1 MSTRAPRPP
10 AGARPA
16 PRRRRA
22 THPALAQRRREIARA
37 RGRRRR
43 SAALFAM
50 GTAAVVLLLYWLATG
65 PLLATSGVSVS
76 GYDRPDRAEL
86 VAAVTKAA
94 GEGTI
99 IAPATGDVAAAADR
113 FPWVASVSTS
123 RDWPRGMAVRVTE
136 ATPAA
141 VASFGDQ
148 AVLVSAEGRVLGLRE
163 GTPGVGWLRLEV
175 APPPA
180 GADIPDG
187 ARPALAFIAAADP
200 DVGARVRALRLAAD
214 GTWVGRLTGGPELRL
229 GSGERMAAKAAA
241 LGLVLADLSAED
253 EGSAAYIDLSSP
265 ERPAVGTAPTTDA
278 GVAETTVQ

>member
-1 MSTRAPRPP
+1 M
-10 AGARPA
+10 AR
-16 PRRRRA
+16 
-22 THPALAQRRREIARA
+22 RRREIARA

-43 SAALFAM
+43 SAALLAM
-50 GTAAVVLLLYWLATG
+50 GTAALVLFAYWLATG
-65 PLLATSGVSVS
+65 PLLATSGVSVT

-86 VAAVTKAA
+86 VAAVTRAA

-99 IAPATGDVAAAADR
+99 LAPADGEVAAVARR
-113 FPWVASVSTS
+113 FPWVESVSTA

-148 AVLVSAEGRVLGLRE
+148 AVLVSAGGRVLGPVDGRA
-163 GTPGVGWLRLEV
+163 GVGWLRLAV

-180 GADIPDG
+180 GADVPDG
-187 ARPALAFIAAADP
+187 ARPAVAFIAAAGP
-200 DVGARVRALRLAAD
+200 EVGPRVRQLQLAAD
-214 GTWVGRLTGGPELRL
+214 GTWVGRLTGGPDLRL

-253 EGSAAYIDLSSP
+253 EAAAAYIDLSSP
-265 ERPAVGTAPTTDA
+265 ERPAVGMGA
-278 GVAETTVQ
+278 GVAETTLE

>member
-1 MSTRAPRPP
+1 MSTRATRPP
-10 AGARPA
+10 AGARPR
-16 PRRRRA
+16 PPRA
-22 THPALAQRRREIARA
+22 THPALARRRREIARA

-50 GTAAVVLLLYWLATG
+50 GTAAVVLLVYWLATG

-86 VAAVTKAA
+86 VAAVTRAA

-113 FPWVASVSTS
+113 FPWVASVSIS

-141 VASFGDQ
+141 VASFSDQ
-148 AVLVSAEGRVLGLRE
+148 AVLVSAAGRVGGR
-163 GTPGVGWLRLEV
+163 GGGGPGVGGVRVEV

-180 GADIPDG
+180 GADVPDG
-187 ARPALAFIAAADP
+187 ARPALAFIAGADP
-200 DVGARVRALRLAAD
+200 EVGARVRALQVGAD

-229 GSGERMAAKAAA
+229 GSGSRMAAKATA
-241 LGLVLADLSAED
+241 LGLVLADMSAED
-253 EGSAAYIDLSSP
+253 EASAAYIDLSSP
-265 ERPAVGTAPTTDA
+265 ERPAVGMAVATAGTPA
-278 GVAETTVQ
+278 GTSLQ

>member
-1 MSTRAPRPP
+1 VSTRAPRPP
-10 AGARPA
+10 AGAGPR
-16 PRRRRA
+16 PRRVA
-22 THPALAQRRREIARA
+22 HPALAERRREIARA

-43 SAALFAM
+43 SAAMLAM
-50 GTAAVVLLLYWLATG
+50 GTAAVVLLVYWLATG

-76 GYDRPDRAEL
+76 GYDRPDRADL
-86 VAAVTKAA
+86 VAAITTAA

-99 IAPATGDVAAAADR
+99 LAPATGDVAAAADR
-113 FPWVASVSTS
+113 FPWVASVSIS
-123 RDWPRGMAVRVTE
+123 RDWPRGMAVHVTE

-148 AVLVSAEGRVLGLRE
+148 AVLVSAEGRVLGPRE

-187 ARPALAFIAAADP
+187 ARPALALIASADP
-200 DVGARVRALRLAAD
+200 DVGSRIRALRVGAD

-241 LGLVLADLSAED
+241 LALVLADLSAED
-253 EGSAAYIDLSSP
+253 EAAASYIDLSSP
-265 ERPAVGTAPTTDA
+265 ERPAVGAAPAADT
-278 GVAETTVQ
+278 GVAETSLQ

>member
-1 MSTRAPRPP
+1 VSTRAPRPP
-10 AGARPA
+10 AGAGPRP
-16 PRRRRA
+16 RRA

-43 SAALFAM
+43 SAALLAM
-50 GTAAVVLLLYWLATG
+50 GTAAVVLLVYWLATG

-86 VAAVTKAA
+86 VAAVTRAA

-99 IAPATGDVAAAADR
+99 IAPATGDVVAAAER
-113 FPWVASVSTS
+113 FPWVASVSTA
-123 RDWPRGMAVRVTE
+123 RDWPRGMAVHVTQ

-141 VASFGDQ
+141 VASFGGD
-148 AVLVSAEGRVLGLRE
+148 AVLVSAQGRVLGPRE
-163 GTPGVGWLRLEV
+163 GAAGVGWLRLEV

-180 GADIPDG
+180 GAEVPDG
-187 ARPALAFIAAADP
+187 ARPALAFIASADP
-200 DVGARVRALRLAAD
+200 EVGARVRALRIGGD

-241 LGLVLADLSAED
+241 LALVLADLSAED
-253 EGSAAYIDLSSP
+253 EESAAYIDLSSP
-265 ERPAVGTAPTTDA
+265 ERPAVGMGSETDA
-278 GVAETTVQ
+278 SVAETSLE